1 MHLKKKINNRKQNTL
16 NRSCFENKRFEI
28 KTVTKMRDLFLP
40 SHNNARFAGFGL
52 ALAKPKRRKTI
63 RKKVFIIKLYR

>member
-1 MHLKKKINNRKQNTL
+1 
-16 NRSCFENKRFEI
+16 
-28 KTVTKMRDLFLP
+28 MRDLFLP

-52 ALAKPKRRKTI
+52 ALAKPKRRKTT